1 MLLPKSRAFTPN
13 HSKGPSRRP
22 IIIRLY
28 CAPAVAIFSLMIPVS
43 VARAQQPVPAVL
55 DAMTSELHRAFTSLG
70 KIPVAP
76 SLASAAADTKGG
88 IETDTSHPSSADK
101 PLPPYFLS
109 YTVRDTSFVSIRA
122 LYGALA
128 ESSAGR
134 NRVADVQVRV
144 GDPKLDNTHGT
155 HRGSAV
161 NSQQLPLGDDREALS
176 RSLWAATNTGYGAA
190 LDNYLRVQTE
200 AQVRA
205 KEEDTSP
212 DFSEQEPQTHIGAV
226 APQVVVD
233 RAAWEQRVREL
244 SRIFRDYPDVY
255 QNMVFLTVQNETD
268 YFASSEGSQIVTPH
282 LQARI
287 VAVAVTRADD
297 GMDLFREQTFEA
309 PTADG
314 LPTQALLESAMRELG
329 KSLEALRKA
338 PVTEPFDGPAILSGR
353 AAAVFFHEVLGHR
366 LEGQRQRGDEEGQ
379 TFTKDVGKPILPD
392 FLSVA
397 DDPTV
402 SEFGSTWLSGSYQY
416 DDEGQ
421 KAERVDLIQDGMLK
435 TFLMSR
441 LPIASFGA
449 SNGHGRAEEG
459 HVPTGRQGNLIVTS
473 TKTVP
478 DSELRKEL
486 IDEAKKQGKPYGLY
500 FEDISSGFAVTQR
513 SSPQA
518 FQVIPLVVWRV
529 YVDGRPDELVRGVSI
544 VGTPLAAMKSII
556 ATGDKSEVFNGEC
569 GAESGTIPVSAVAP
583 AMLLSGIETQRQPQ
597 GIARPPIL
605 PIPGAE
611 EQGTGIREQGSEN
624 GAGQQK
630 RRGLNESVSAC
641 SPQLFSLPLS
651 VASKSF
657 APQNP
662 PALTPKKIPSS
673 KRCSLSSTAA

>member
-1 MLLPKSRAFTPN
+1 
-13 HSKGPSRRP
+13 
-22 IIIRLY
+22 
-28 CAPAVAIFSLMIPVS
+28 
-43 VARAQQPVPAVL
+43 
-55 DAMTSELHRAFTSLG
+55 MTGELHRAFTSLG
-70 KIPVAP
+70 KSPSAVSPASSPAPPAIPVADAT
-76 SLASAAADTKGG
+76 SAASAD
-88 IETDTSHPSSADK
+88 E

-109 YTVRDTSFVSIRA
+109 YTVRDTNYVSIRA

-134 NRVADVQVRV
+134 TRSADIQVRV

-161 NSQQLPLGDDREALS
+161 NSLQLPLGDDRAALA
-176 RSLWAATNTGYGAA
+176 RSLWLATNTGYGNA

-200 AQVRA
+200 AEVRA

-212 DFSEQEPQTHIGAV
+212 DFSQQAAQNHIGAV
-226 APQVVVD
+226 APSIVID
-233 RAAWEQRVREL
+233 HAAWEQRVREL

-255 QNMVFLTVQNETD
+255 ENMVFLTVQNETD
-268 YFASSEGSQIVTPH
+268 YFASSEGSQIVASH

-287 VAVAVTRADD
+287 VAVAVTRAVD

-309 PTADG
+309 ETIDG
-314 LPTQALLESAMRELG
+314 LPTQAVLASAVRDLG

-402 SEFGSTWLSGSYQY
+402 DNFGSTWLSGSYQY

-421 KAERVDLIQDGMLK
+421 KAERVDLIQGGVLK
-435 TFLMSR
+435 TSLMSR

-449 SNGHGRAEEG
+449 SNGHGRAESG

-473 TKTVP
+473 TKSIP
-478 DSELRKEL
+478 DSELRQQL

-529 YVDGRPDELVRGVSI
+529 YVDGRSDELVRGVSI

-583 AMLLSGIETQRQPQ
+583 AMLLSTIETQRQPQ
-597 GIARPPIL
+597 GTARPPIL
-605 PIPGAE
+605 LIPGDDSQAPA
-611 EQGTGIREQGSEN
+611 TK
-624 GAGQQK
+624 GAQ
-630 RRGLNESVSAC
+630 
-641 SPQLFSLPLS
+641 
-651 VASKSF
+651 
-657 APQNP
+657 
-662 PALTPKKIPSS
+662 
-673 KRCSLSSTAA
+673 